1 MSEDDALPIIREF
14 IMGYTYIAENGFL
27 HRDLKPA
34 NILLRDKVVKIADF
48 GFAKKATSN
57 PKETVNVGSPL
68 YMSPEALQGNIYTT
82 KNDIWSVG
90 VILYEIL
97 HGKAPW
103 ACSNERQLIE
113 EINKN
118 SIYLLKNLSEDLKDF
133 IRKCLTPDEKK
144 RMTLK

>member
-1 MSEDDALPIIREF
+1 
-14 IMGYTYIAENGFL
+14 MGYIYIAENGFL

-34 NILLRDKVVKIADF
+34 NILLRDKVIKIADF

-103 ACSNERQLIE
+103 TCSNERQLIE